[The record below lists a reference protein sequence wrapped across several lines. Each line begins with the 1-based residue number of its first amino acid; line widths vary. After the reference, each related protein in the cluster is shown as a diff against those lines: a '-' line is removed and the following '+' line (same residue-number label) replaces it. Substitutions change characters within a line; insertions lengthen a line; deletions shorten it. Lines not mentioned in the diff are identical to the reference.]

1 MEIENIADDESLEQ
15 MTLANTVE
23 DFLTKVLN
31 EYPKEY
37 YVEITVGND
46 NPHEIIN
53 PVSKTFRGSK

>member
-15 MTLANTVE
+15 ITLANTVE

-46 NPHEIIN
+46 NPYEIIK
-53 PVSKTFRGSK
+53 PITKTFRGSK